1 MALDQTSCV
10 DPLVPGSPGW
20 GHTAAIAWGTAPCCC
35 PQGNWRWFAGNP
47 RSGHRAAWAWDR
59 LEGGS
64 LSCLGGAQGTVAPQR
79 KPCFLFP
86 DVPSE
91 IKERGEFNNERG
103 ERKVCRFKL
112 EWLGNCSGINDET
125 YGYKEGKPCVL
136 IKLNRVLGFKP
147 KVSHALNPRLWRSL
161 SPSGEVADGH
171 EASL

>member
-1 MALDQTSCV
+1 MQTGPV
-10 DPLVPGSPGW
+10 LGWVVVTRRDPLRFLSQGRRGS
-20 GHTAAIAWGTAPCCC
+20 
-35 PQGNWRWFAGNP
+35 RWYVVSTVFAF
-47 RSGHRAAWAWDR
+47 S
-59 LEGGS
+59 
-64 LSCLGGAQGTVAPQR
+64 
-79 KPCFLFP
+79 

-147 KVSHALNPRLWRSL
+147 K
-161 SPSGEVADGH
+161 
-171 EASL
+171 ASNV